1 MRVTLI
7 AVCLICASLL
17 PACSSQQAYGTA
29 QGWQRNQCERLPG
42 KDDRDR
48 CMSRAGSDYDS
59 YAREAGATAK

>member
-7 AVCLICASLL
+7 AVCLLGVALL
-17 PACSSQQAYGTA
+17 PSCSSQQAYGTA

-48 CMSRAGSDYDS
+48 CMSRAGSDYDT
-59 YAREAGATAK
+59 YAREAGAK